1 MDMTKYRE
9 MFLSETREHLNNMS
23 RLVITLEKD
32 PSDREGIDSL
42 FRDVHS
48 IKGMAASMGYA
59 HTAELAHH
67 LEDLMDGFRKSGT
80 VTETAVDRLLEGVD
94 LLEGLLEDLG
104 AEKPEREV
112 ADFLSSN
119 APETTLHGH
128 SPEREM
134 NPSAAVLRSEPAAV
148 SAPPAEE
155 MVQVTVHLAT
165 DAAAPAARSL
175 LILRE
180 LGAIG
185 TIHSSKPDEEMLRRG
200 GPVGRLVLWLQT
212 KKTETQIETLLSG
225 MADVEKISFAEDRR
239 GEAHPAPRRE
249 DASRTVRVRT
259 DLLDRFINLTGEL
272 ITSRYMLQ
280 SASREEQWPMIREGL
295 DQLNRLISDLHHH
308 VLQVRMMQL
317 KSITGHLPRLV
328 RDLCRKSGKDIQLR
342 MEGEEVELD
351 RAILEELA
359 DPLVHMVRNAVDH
372 GIETTGEVTVT
383 ARREK
388 DLVLLQVADNGRGM
402 DAGTIR
408 KKAVERGLLSPAQA
422 KALRERDL
430 LQLVCHPGFSTAE
443 KVTETSGRGVG
454 MDVVKSAAES
464 LGGTLEI
471 SSEPGR
477 GTRVLLKLP
486 LSVAIIQVLL
496 VECSGHTL
504 AIPITRVLRT
514 LVISREEIRSSGR
527 QMVLRQGEDVI
538 PLLSLR
544 KILRLPARPSAGSIP
559 VVITEIHGRK
569 AGLVVD
575 RLSGQREV
583 FVKSLAF
590 PLDRLSGISGATVL
604 GDGSV
609 VFIIDPQSLLEEL
622 AGSPGAPPPGEHS

>member
-80 VTETAVDRLLEGVD
+80 VPETAVDRLLEGVD

-119 APETTLHGH
+119 APGAAFHGH
-128 SPEREM
+128 SPERGT
-134 NPSAAVLRSEPAAV
+134 NPSAVLRNETAAVQAPAA
-148 SAPPAEE
+148 EE
-155 MVQVTVHLAT
+155 IVQVTVHLAA
-165 DAAAPAARSL
+165 DAAAPAARAL

-200 GPVGRLVLWLQT
+200 GPVGRLILWLQT
-212 KKTETQIETLLSG
+212 KNTEAQIERLVSG
-225 MADVEKISFAEDRR
+225 MADVEKISFTEDRR
-239 GEAHPAPRRE
+239 AEAHPSPRRE

-295 DQLNRLISDLHHH
+295 DQLNRLIADLHHH

-342 MEGEEVELD
+342 LEGEEVELD

-359 DPLVHMVRNAVDH
+359 DPLVHMVRNAIDH
-372 GIETTGEVTVT
+372 GIEKTGAVTVT

-402 DAGTIR
+402 DAGIIR

-544 KILRLPARPSAGSIP
+544 KILRLPARSSAGSIP

-575 RLSGQREV
+575 CLSGQREV

-622 AGSPGAPPPGEHS
+622 AGSPGARPPGENS

>member
-1 MDMTKYRE
+1 MTKYRE

-80 VTETAVDRLLEGVD
+80 VPETAVDRLLEGVD

-119 APETTLHGH
+119 APAAMPQVH
-128 SPEREM
+128 SPGREM
-134 NPSAAVLRSEPAAV
+134 LPSAAALNIEPEAV
-148 SAPPAEE
+148 SATPGEE
-155 MVQVTVHLAT
+155 MVQVTVHLAA
-165 DAAAPAARSL
+165 DAAAPAARAL
-175 LILRE
+175 LLLRE

-200 GPVGRLVLWLQT
+200 GPVGRLILWLQT
-212 KKTETQIETLLSG
+212 KNTEAQIERLVSG
-225 MADVEKISFAEDRR
+225 MADVEKISFTEDRR
-239 GEAHPAPRRE
+239 SEAHPSARRE

-295 DQLNRLISDLHHH
+295 DQLNRLIADLHHH

-342 MEGEEVELD
+342 LEGEEVELD

-372 GIETTGEVTVT
+372 GIENSGEVTVT

-402 DAGTIR
+402 DAGIIR
-408 KKAVERGLLSPAQA
+408 KKAVEKGLLSPAQA

-477 GTRVLLKLP
+477 GTSILLKLP

-538 PLLSLR
+538 SLLSLR

-622 AGSPGAPPPGEHS
+622 AGSPGARPPGEHS